1 MLRVSID
8 LQLLLKFFLC
18 VFFFFVYLVNPL
30 SVLAFDTSDPSVSL
44 LQNMI
49 SNNFSRKYCKAIQND
64 FSKDEAMKSAI
75 VKTENIIS
83 FSYNPQK
90 KWIEK
95 DDLASQISLQVVNDC
110 GWTFGLIGKEGVDYF
125 KSYFLEIYEKTTP
138 DNNFS
143 RQINFMN
150 NISDKL
156 VMTIILITILFVFG
170 LIFSVKSP
178 QRKVI
183 DSPIMWKDDYTN
195 ISIFRSYEKI
205 SKLERII

>member
-1 MLRVSID
+1 MYLIGI
-8 LQLLLKFFLC
+8 LFQILLKIFWA
-18 VFFFFVYLVNPL
+18 LVL
-30 SVLAFDTSDPSVSL
+30 SIFCLSIPSKGLAYDMSDPSVSL
-44 LQNMI
+44 LQNRI
-49 SNNFSRKYCKAIQND
+49 SNNFSRKYCRAIQNG

-95 DDLASQISLQVVNDC
+95 DDLANQISLQVVNDC
-110 GWTFGLIGKEGVDYF
+110 GRSFGLIGKEGVDYF

-138 DNNFS
+138 DKNFS
-143 RQINFMN
+143 RQVIAMN

-156 VMTIILITILFVFG
+156 VIAIILITVFFVFG

-178 QRKVI
+178 ERKVI
-183 DSPIMWKDDYTN
+183 DSPIIWKDGYSN
-195 ISIFRSYEKI
+195 ISNFRGYKFNRDEIRKI
-205 SKLERII
+205 